1 MIEEGNLL
9 FKILSTSS
17 TSGWYH
23 LSMQSNYCDC
33 ADWGSECK
41 HLYGVRLIIEKH
53 FPHLRGIFPVLESVQ
68 ALSHVDLEPIA
79 GVGEDHIECQNDT
92 VDVAETIVSN
102 IDDDISSYIYEM
114 RGLLQSLEEQLGQCD
129 SKVKPN
135 ILTQLT
141 LLRNSLASLVIP
153 KEIELPA
160 KGSIKQVQAH
170 VTMTRLGHGMP
181 IEASGTS
188 KERYVVSDLSPAK
201 APTTGVLRRKHQ
213 RGRSRV
219 RFQRK
224 PRIHC
229 PHCCSKTLIVDPLE
243 SISCHTCHALLPLLL
258 KHAPGGGES
267 SLLNRHV
274 ILFGESIQKG
284 MIISCKSGQLQK
296 NERSFTVRLL
306 DGSVL
311 EAVLASQH
319 RMVLY
324 T

>member
-1 MIEEGNLL
+1 M
-9 FKILSTSS
+9 
-17 TSGWYH
+17 
-23 LSMQSNYCDC
+23 
-33 ADWGSECK
+33 
-41 HLYGVRLIIEKH
+41 
-53 FPHLRGIFPVLESVQ
+53 
-68 ALSHVDLEPIA
+68 
-79 GVGEDHIECQNDT
+79 
-92 VDVAETIVSN
+92 DVAETIVSN

-213 RGRSRV
+213 RGRSHV
-219 RFQRK
+219 RF
-224 PRIHC
+224 
-229 PHCCSKTLIVDPLE
+229 
-243 SISCHTCHALLPLLL
+243 
-258 KHAPGGGES
+258 
-267 SLLNRHV
+267 
-274 ILFGESIQKG
+274 
-284 MIISCKSGQLQK
+284 
-296 NERSFTVRLL
+296 
-306 DGSVL
+306 
-311 EAVLASQH
+311 
-319 RMVLY
+319 
-324 T
+324 